1 MADRVPD
8 ALIVVG
14 GACYAAV
21 YTVLRRFCVIA
32 GFCKPRSCYCFYWF
46 LGSIY
51 IKLSFL
57 IDNADNVWSRIVF
70 WELMDKLM
78 GITCVD
84 IASRGGSVFL
94 GLWTPES
101 VGDYASGTNHVLLT
115 YGYARMYGAMSLDSF
130 LK

>member
-32 GFCKPRSCYCFYWF
+32 GFCKPRSGYCFYWF

-57 IDNADNVWSRIVF
+57 IDNADNVWSWIVF
-70 WELMDKLM
+70 WELMDRLM
-78 GITCVD
+78 GITCFDLVRWLAD
-84 IASRGGSVFL
+84 TVKKVEMDFFFGMIMRSIWFDRN
-94 GLWTPES
+94 E
-101 VGDYASGTNHVLLT
+101 
-115 YGYARMYGAMSLDSF
+115 
-130 LK
+130 